1 MALYRTTAG
10 DGVAWITGASTGI
23 GRELALGLAGLGH
36 VVVAT
41 ARNADDLDGLVRESE
56 GMRGTIRAFSGDV
69 TDRAAMASM
78 VRAICETAGPI
89 RLAVFNAG
97 VYIPTPGEALSLDD
111 FDTMIG
117 VNLLGVLNGLVPV
130 VETMK
135 AAGCG
140 QVVLVGSVSGYSGL
154 PSASAYGA
162 TKAALINMAESLSFD
177 FEKMNIR
184 IQVANPGFVDTPAT
198 RENDFEM
205 PALMPVDK
213 AAQALIEGICE
224 GGFEIT
230 FPRRFAYVLKLLRM
244 LPHPLYFAIMRQATG
259 WRTRDLDFRDTT
271 PSVHSQG

>member
-1 MALYRTTAG
+1 MALFRTTAG

-23 GRELALGLAGLGH
+23 GRELALRLAALGH

-41 ARNADDLDGLVRESE
+41 ARNSDDLDDLARESE
-56 GMRGTIRAFSGDV
+56 GMRGTIRAFPGDV

-78 VRAICETAGPI
+78 VKTIGESAGPI

-162 TKAALINMAESLSFD
+162 TKAALNNMAESLSFD

-213 AAQALIEGICE
+213 AAQALVEGIAE

-230 FPRRFAYVLKLLRM
+230 FPRRFTYVLKLLRM
-244 LPHPLYFAIMRQATG
+244 LPHPIYFAIMRRATG
-259 WRTRDLDFRDTT
+259 WGTRELDFRDTT
-271 PSVHSQG
+271 PSTYSQG